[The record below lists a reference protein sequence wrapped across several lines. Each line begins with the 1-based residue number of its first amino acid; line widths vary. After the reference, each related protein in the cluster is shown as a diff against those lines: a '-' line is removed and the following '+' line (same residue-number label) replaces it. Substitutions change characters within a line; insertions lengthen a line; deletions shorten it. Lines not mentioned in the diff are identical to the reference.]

1 MTTKT
6 NNRWTLYAVFGVT
19 AVPLMFAMLMYF
31 NLWGV
36 PEGRTNFGELLL
48 PPNDIQQ
55 AQLVDQESMPWSQID
70 LDKRWLVVYL
80 SPKDCDQS
88 CKEANHLLRQ
98 IHTAVGK
105 ESHRIT
111 RILVNSQGNFNDQL
125 QLDYPALVLLKSL
138 SLETFEKGEGIYIV
152 DPLGNMMMYYSTGF
166 EGKELLKDL
175 KKLLRTSNIG

>member
-19 AVPLMFAMLMYF
+19 VVPLMFAMLMYF

-36 PEGRTNFGELLL
+36 PEGRTNSGELLL
-48 PPNDIQQ
+48 PPNDLIQ
-55 AQLVDQESMPWSQID
+55 AQLVDQDSMPWSQAD

-80 SPKDCDQS
+80 TQKECDQS
-88 CKEANHLLRQ
+88 CQEATHLLRQ

-105 ESHRIT
+105 EAHRIT
-111 RILVNSQGNFNDQL
+111 RILVNSQGDFNEQL
-125 QLDYPALVLLKSL
+125 QLDYPALIQLQSL

-152 DPLGNMMMYYSTGF
+152 DPLGNMMMYFGTGF
-166 EGKELLKDL
+166 VGKKLLKDL